1 MGDAKHLDGGC
12 LMGVIFEFYAIPADL
27 VPDSLSGEAHEME
40 GHLNFLK
47 SFSVNSHSIAEL
59 FDALT
64 GTDLA
69 GLIGDGSDMS
79 RRVRVPRTK
88 FTGLLAQTAAWAISP
103 SQLLLDAQIAV
114 EDAVEE
120 AEFLQQDLW
129 VVVM

>member
-27 VPDSLSGEAHEME
+27 APDPLSGQAHEVDAP
-40 GHLNFLK
+40 LNFLK
-47 SFSVNSHSIAEL
+47 SFSVNSHSIADL

-69 GLIGDGSDMS
+69 GLIGDGSDVS
-79 RRVRVPRTK
+79 RGVRVPGAK
-88 FTGLLAQTAAWAISP
+88 FARLLAQAAAWADSP